1 MARIE
6 PLPPG
11 ALPDDVR
18 VALEGWIRPDSS
30 EVPKPLDTFARHPDL
45 ARAFLGFNRH
55 LFQSTLPPRT
65 REILILR
72 TAAICGNSFERDQHE
87 IIGRR
92 EGIDDDTIARTFE
105 GPDAAGWSAD
115 DAPLVRAVDELLF
128 SWTISDATWAALA
141 RSLDDRQLMDLAF
154 TVGSYALLAMALNA
168 FGVRSDPS

>member
-1 MARIE
+1 MARID

-11 ALPDDVR
+11 PLPDDVR
-18 VALEGWIRPDSS
+18 AALEGWVRPGSS

-65 REILILR
+65 RELVILR

-92 EGIDDDTIARTFE
+92 DGLDEAEIARTVD
-105 GPDAAGWSAD
+105 GPDAAGWSEAD
-115 DAPLVRAVDELLF
+115 AALVRAVDELLTGW
-128 SWTISDATWAALA
+128 SISDATWATLA
-141 RSLDDRQLMDLAF
+141 KALDDRQLMDLVF
-154 TVGSYALLAMALNA
+154 TIGSYTLLAMAFNS
-168 FGVRSDPS
+168 FGVSSDPD

>member
-11 ALPDDVR
+11 ALPDDVA
-18 VALEGWIRPDSS
+18 VALEGWLRPDAT

-65 REILILR
+65 RELLVLR

-87 IIGRR
+87 IIARR
-92 EGIDDDTIARTFE
+92 EGVDDDTIARTLD

-115 DAPLVRAVDELLF
+115 DATLVRAVDELL
-128 SWTISDATWAALA
+128 SEWTISDTTWAALA
-141 RSLDDRQLMDLAF
+141 ESLDDRQLMDLAF
-154 TVGSYALLAMALNA
+154 TVGSYALLAMAFNA
-168 FGVRSDPS
+168 FGVSSDPS